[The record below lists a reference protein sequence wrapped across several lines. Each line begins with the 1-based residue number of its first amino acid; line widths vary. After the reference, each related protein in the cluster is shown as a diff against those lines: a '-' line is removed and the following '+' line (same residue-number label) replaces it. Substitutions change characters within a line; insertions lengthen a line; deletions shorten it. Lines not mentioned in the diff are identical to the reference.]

1 MVWISSNTIFLTTT
15 WFLRFHKGK
24 LDLWGCFMLICWP
37 KQRATVI
44 LLQLMTFLS
53 FALLKYDQNI
63 WILYAWLIPVCYGK
77 QKGKEKK
84 AIRFRLNCPHL
95 NLFSLSP
102 FFFFTCA
109 FYRDILNSHTCTRVQ
124 FEGRMHKVM
133 WAELKS
139 LCSTYLFCAPAW
151 LFTTSNSYICIYC
164 QGLLSRFI
172 QIKSGVIWVERMNA
186 WTWIK
191 LRKGKIE

>member
-1 MVWISSNTIFLTTT
+1 MFYANLLTQTKSNSDFTPI
-15 WFLRFHKGK
+15 
-24 LDLWGCFMLICWP
+24 DDIP
-37 KQRATVI
+37 P
-44 LLQLMTFLS
+44 

-172 QIKSGVIWVERMNA
+172 QIKSVWFELNA
-186 WTWIK
+186 WMHGLEENWE
-191 LRKGKIE
+191 RENWV

>member
-44 LLQLMTFLS
+44 LLRLMTFLS

-102 FFFFTCA
+102 FFS
-109 FYRDILNSHTCTRVQ
+109 SHV
-124 FEGRMHKVM
+124 
-133 WAELKS
+133 
-139 LCSTYLFCAPAW
+139 
-151 LFTTSNSYICIYC
+151 LFTGIFSILIRALGSNLRGEC
-164 QGLLSRFI
+164 
-172 QIKSGVIWVERMNA
+172 
-186 WTWIK
+186 TK
-191 LRKGKIE
+191 LCELN

>member
-1 MVWISSNTIFLTTT
+1 MFYANLLTQTKSNSDSTPINDIPPCWNMTKIFEFYMLDWSQCVMASKRGRRRKQSDFDWIVLILIF
-15 WFLRFHKGK
+15 
-24 LDLWGCFMLICWP
+24 
-37 KQRATVI
+37 
-44 LLQLMTFLS
+44 
-53 FALLKYDQNI
+53 
-63 WILYAWLIPVCYGK
+63 
-77 QKGKEKK
+77 
-84 AIRFRLNCPHL
+84 
-95 NLFSLSP
+95 SP
-102 FFFFTCA
+102 FHLFFFTCA